1 MVEIEKRK
9 EDILYLSS
17 VSPFT
22 KLHCRRQKKKRE
34 SFNFSYPFYVIYLSS
49 LNLIPIKIEF

>member
-22 KLHCRRQKKKRE
+22 KLHCRRQKKRE